1 MPKALSDSERCAQ
14 DAVLRAAEGDLKR
27 AFSALATAPKALPPI
42 LDATASLVLPPDLTT
57 ALHAAFPVTRGPAHD
72 VYPQVPAELR
82 TDLRDAL
89 IEFFEDSPDHPAP
102 SAVTFIVTNDY
113 DDGPAWN
120 TYGATLHYGPDVTVE
135 APDFDRTFVADALIE
150 IADDKQPYGTPSPVL
165 FVPLHA

>member
-1 MPKALSDSERCAQ
+1 MPKPLSDIERHAQ
-14 DAVLRAAEGDLKR
+14 DAVLRATEDDLKH
-27 AFSALATAPKALPPI
+27 AFGALATTSTALPPE
-42 LDATASLVLPPDLTT
+42 LGATASRDLPPDT
-57 ALHAAFPVTRGPAHD
+57 AAAWRAAFPVTLGAAHD

-89 IEFFEDSPDHPAP
+89 IEFFADSPEHPVP

-120 TYGATLHYGPDVTVE
+120 TYGATLHYGPHVTVE

-150 IADDKQPYGTPSPVL
+150 IADDEQPYGTPSPVL